1 MSWITGKGAPP
12 EVAIAMI
19 DAAVFVCSPIPRR
32 QIANVIEKIPA
43 LNKKRRRSIVIPV

>member
-1 MSWITGKGAPP
+1 MSWITGKIAPP
-12 EVAIAMI
+12 EMAIAII

-43 LNKKRRRSIVIPV
+43 LNKKSRRYMVIPM